1 MTINFYEKRDK
12 FRNKHFYPKSGSA
25 IYLPKK
31 NYSGESIGD
40 IFNWLST
47 NSSAIKDV
55 VSAGSNMIQGV
66 GKVAIDVTKGIQEI
80 KNLRTIQQQLIKKQ
94 EPAITES
101 AQDKILSAV
110 NERKTGEGFKLCL
123 KD

>member
-12 FRNKHFYPKSGSA
+12 FRNKHFYPKTGSA

-40 IFNWLST
+40 IINWLTT

-55 VSAGSNMIQGV
+55 TTAGSTALTTV

-80 KNLRTIQQQLIKKQ
+80 KNLRTLQEQIRQKQ
-94 EPAITES
+94 EPVITES
-101 AQDKILSAV
+101 AQEKILAAV

-123 KD
+123 RD